1 MNVTAANT
9 DRIRLLPLAV
19 VAACAGALAV
29 AFASEHLFGLDPCL
43 LCHYQRA
50 AYAAAGGLAMVG
62 VFVRGGGRALMVALS
77 AVAFL
82 AGAGTAFY
90 HVGVEQHW
98 WEQTAACAGRP
109 AGQSGLSVAELR
121 QQMLAPPPKACDE
134 VDWSLFGISLAG
146 FNVLASLA
154 LAGACAA
161 GVGALWKASS
171 RVREA

>member
-1 MNVTAANT
+1 MNGSAATAG
-9 DRIRLLPLAV
+9 RVRLLPLAI

-50 AYAAAGGLAMVG
+50 AYAAAAGLAMVG
-62 VFVRGGGRALMVALS
+62 VFARGNGRPIILALC

-109 AGQSGLSVAELR
+109 ASLSGLSVAELR

-154 LAGACAA
+154 LAGACA
-161 GVGALWKASS
+161 VGARISWCLSP
-171 RVREA
+171 VRA